1 LGFVGLF
8 FGNLIKAAASRQREY
23 LADASAVQFT
33 RNPAALKSALL
44 KIEAVAGAGRLGG
57 GAAAGMAHMFF
68 APGDVLWRGLL
79 QHVQGVAFSTHP
91 PMIER
96 VRALDGRMT
105 EAQYRG
111 AVRERRREHLQ
122 ARARAAAPVELG
134 GERLKPVAAARM
146 VSDAVPDLSCS
157 RLNLEQQKQVLD
169 LHARLSESKDNPP
182 ALVIA
187 AVLDRRPQHG
197 RAQLI
202 RLAPLL
208 GAAMTSR
215 VPTMMKQLGS
225 LPDVARLPLIA
236 GLLPQLRAQPDR
248 MRLVFVKVLRAF
260 EPQVAAE
267 DTLRFATLR
276 LALRELVHA
285 GPDAP
290 SAPRDKPAPDP
301 EGGEAKIA
309 AHSGVLLS
317 LLAAGSAE
325 LAGKAFRA
333 GLDGLIAPLR
343 RPAFTPAPIPPA
355 AVDEALAELALLSR
369 PQRLAFGAA
378 CVRTIAAN
386 RSLAAYEAE
395 LLRLYCTSLAIPM
408 PAPGVR
414 ADTGADSRQ
423 AVAR

>member
-1 LGFVGLF
+1 
-8 FGNLIKAAASRQREY
+8 
-23 LADASAVQFT
+23 
-33 RNPAALKSALL
+33 
-44 KIEAVAGAGRLGG
+44 
-57 GAAAGMAHMFF
+57 M
-68 APGDVLWRGLL
+68 
-79 QHVQGVAFSTHP
+79 
-91 PMIER
+91 
-96 VRALDGRMT
+96 
-105 EAQYRG
+105 
-111 AVRERRREHLQ
+111 
-122 ARARAAAPVELG
+122 
-134 GERLKPVAAARM
+134 
-146 VSDAVPDLSCS
+146 
-157 RLNLEQQKQVLD
+157 
-169 LHARLSESKDNPP
+169 SESKDNPP

-187 AVLDRRPQHG
+187 ALLDRRPQQG

-208 GAAMTSR
+208 GAALTSR
-215 VPTMMKQLGS
+215 VPTLMKQLGS

-267 DTLRFATLR
+267 DTLRFTTLR

-285 GPDAP
+285 AP
-290 SAPRDKPAPDP
+290 EAQAAPRSEPVP
-301 EGGEAKIA
+301 EDGDAKEA

-355 AVDEALAELALLSR
+355 AVDEALAKLALLPR
-369 PQRLAFGAA
+369 PRRLAFGAA

-414 ADTGADSRQ
+414 ADNGADVQQ